1 MIQIWCQVSN
11 VFYLNI
17 FFSDSNV
24 ITCTTHYAILFQ
36 EQLVNLKRAP
46 IVNVDGETQTETI

>member
-1 MIQIWCQVSN
+1 MIKTWCQVSN

-17 FFSDSNV
+17 YFSDRNV
-24 ITCTTHYAILFQ
+24 ITCTHYAILFQ